1 MGEGEM
7 KFRCVAMLC
16 FFILVAFLIV
26 KLLALASDI
35 MDDECYRKYSSTYD
49 ACLISSDASI
59 KDCDEAGMR
68 AQEVCYAEYRNRE
81 KVK

>member
-7 KFRCVAMLC
+7 RCRDVAMLC

-26 KLLALASDI
+26 KLPDLASDI
-35 MDDECYRKYSSTYD
+35 RDHECYRMYSSTYD

-68 AQEVCYAEYRNRE
+68 AQQVCYAEHRNRE